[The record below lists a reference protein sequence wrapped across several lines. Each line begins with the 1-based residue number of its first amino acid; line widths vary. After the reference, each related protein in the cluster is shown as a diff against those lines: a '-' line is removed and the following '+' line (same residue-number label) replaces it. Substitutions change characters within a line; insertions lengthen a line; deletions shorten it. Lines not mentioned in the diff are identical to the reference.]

1 MNSFFNFVT
10 ELNCGVCHNKNDIS
24 SMARAGFIDHR
35 RAKVEAKNGDAC
47 IIGFTGDLNSLVNE
61 RFDNVLSESQEE
73 VLTHITVSIWT
84 PCGNLTD
91 TL

>member
-35 RAKVEAKNGDAC
+35 MAM
-47 IIGFTGDLNSLVNE
+47 LVSSAL
-61 RFDNVLSESQEE
+61 RG
-73 VLTHITVSIWT
+73 I
-84 PCGNLTD
+84 
-91 TL
+91 

>member
-35 RAKVEAKNGDAC
+35 RAKVEAKMAM
-47 IIGFTGDLNSLVNE
+47 LVSSAL
-61 RFDNVLSESQEE
+61 RG
-73 VLTHITVSIWT
+73 I
-84 PCGNLTD
+84 
-91 TL
+91 

>member
-47 IIGFTGDLNSLVNE
+47 IVGSV
-61 RFDNVLSESQEE
+61 RCV
-73 VLTHITVSIWT
+73 
-84 PCGNLTD
+84 
-91 TL
+91 